1 MDHLAEVPESNDEKY
16 ITFKREEFFQ
26 MVGLW
31 SSQHMPAVNVAN
43 LIGDADTYALPD
55 AVVIRRQDFFA
66 PGALASY
73 ASGIALVLNMIDDP
87 KQRAQMLAVADYFQR
102 QSEIAGDEAW
112 KWPDL

>member
-1 MDHLAEVPESNDEKY
+1 MEHLAEVPEPHDNKY
-16 ITFKREEFFQ
+16 VTFKREEFVRYMQ
-26 MVGLW
+26 GLPP
-31 SSQHMPAVNVAN
+31 QAFTN
-43 LIGDADTYALPD
+43 IEIKD

-87 KQRAQMLAVADYFQR
+87 KKRAQMLAIADYFQR

>member
-1 MDHLAEVPESNDEKY
+1 MEHLAEVPEPNDDKY
-16 ITFKREEFFQ
+16 ITFKREEFLSHLT
-26 MVGLW
+26 GLT
-31 SSQHMPAVNVAN
+31 PR
-43 LIGDADTYALPD
+43 LFDAIEVKD

-66 PGALASY
+66 PGALHSY

-87 KQRAQMLAVADYFQR
+87 KQRSQLLAVADYFQR